1 MMTTSIPD
9 LSFRLRLTVM
19 ALAQGE
25 QQHEHEPRGEATLQV
40 LHGRIRVLADGESW
54 DAGAGDL
61 QHLALS
67 IATGRTNTLGRRP
80 TTTSKISSWRDR
92 LLAGEQQVDHPADDA

>member
-9 LSFRLRLTVM
+9 LSFRPGRATAGRRQGGLAAAAARSPRTGGQEHRLRQTVM

-40 LHGRIRVLADGESW
+40 LQQRHSIEALT
-54 DAGAGDL
+54 DL
-61 QHLALS
+61 
-67 IATGRTNTLGRRP
+67 
-80 TTTSKISSWRDR
+80 
-92 LLAGEQQVDHPADDA
+92 PAVPP